1 MSLSAPE
8 IYPTNTGKNSV
19 FTNKNDRLT
28 YILMVYIKER
38 SKIKSSRFM
47 LRDGSTE
54 EQEPSKELAELAR
67 YKNNVLVQQHLI
79 KRD

>member
-1 MSLSAPE
+1 
-8 IYPTNTGKNSV
+8 
-19 FTNKNDRLT
+19 
-28 YILMVYIKER
+28 MVYIKER